1 MAKKSNGGGSSKTFD
16 QDEELRKLRAAQARK
31 RGARGRGRHTETMT
45 SGIIADRRRQI
56 PLIAIG
62 AKESLVA
69 DAASAQAKLAGA
81 TKDRVVELKRFISA
95 ALDAVVLTD
104 QFADANPNLPIDV
117 SIRRVQG
124 RTPAIGRLARAALT
138 EAAREAAKMA
148 A

>member
-56 PLIAIG
+56 PLIATR
-62 AKESLVA
+62 AKEGLVA
-69 DAASAQAKLAGA
+69 DAASAQAKLASA
-81 TKDRVVELKRFISA
+81 AKDRVIELKRFISA
-95 ALDAVVLTD
+95 ALDAASLVETFVG
-104 QFADANPNLPIDV
+104 ANPNLPIDV